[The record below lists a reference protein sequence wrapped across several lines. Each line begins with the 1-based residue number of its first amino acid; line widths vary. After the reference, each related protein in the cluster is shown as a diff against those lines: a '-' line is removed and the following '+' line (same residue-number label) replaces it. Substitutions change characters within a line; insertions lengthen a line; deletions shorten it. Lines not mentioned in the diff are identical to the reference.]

1 VLGGAGTP
9 EHLLPGA
16 VCAPGSP
23 ALRRSRLGVCASLR
37 VSRGGALG
45 TRWVPRLAFLAPLRC
60 ARLFPTAPSRRALAG
75 PVPARRAP
83 PGAARPLRCS
93 SSSRPRSLGG
103 APASR
108 ASPPLAPPVPPPG
121 GPFACA
127 GRSASAR
134 VRRPAPAR
142 GNPPRNRSV
151 ARDPGL
157 KFRGA
162 RWKKGG
168 REEDT
173 VRPGNAFCVPI
184 PSRLGS
190 RYGGFPPARY

>member
-1 VLGGAGTP
+1 MLGGAGTP

-121 GPFACA
+121 GPFASA

-142 GNPPRNRSV
+142 GNPAAEPERSEG
-151 ARDPGL
+151 PGPEIPGRTVEE
-157 KFRGA
+157 RG
-162 RWKKGG
+162 KGG
-168 REEDT
+168 RY
-173 VRPGNAFCVPI
+173 RAPGERVLR
-184 PSRLGS
+184 SHT
-190 RYGGFPPARY
+190 